1 MKTGLDRECLNS
13 SGLSPLQTYHT
24 PGLSWELKLCL
35 LSFFPLESSRLA
47 SAILPC
53 GRMPSVL
60 GLLSAASRAL
70 SILYFLPGKHS
81 CMSSGGQMVL
91 LGKSALRLITGEHF
105 STKKKKLIAC
115 TKRSVDKYLSS
126 CRGTDSKV
134 PNPPFGY
141 LIATEPARRT
151 NGNVLALLLSLCN
164 ARSS

>member
-105 STKKKKLIAC
+105 STKKKKAHC
-115 TKRSVDKYLSS
+115 MYKTV
-126 CRGTDSKV
+126 CRQVFEFLQRYRFQGSQPT
-134 PNPPFGY
+134 
-141 LIATEPARRT
+141 LW
-151 NGNVLALLLSLCN
+151 LLDCHWTS
-164 ARSS
+164 